1 MAAKKNIQ
9 ALTFKQWLSEWDQ
22 LKFEPESSRNK
33 PAPTMY
39 MFSLPASQLRS
50 LCGVFPRRREGSDV
64 SGIQRGHDKDRS
76 GLIRDFVRYG
86 YPYCELSG
94 KQRGSFDASNLKK
107 PGWLPT
113 AIVVNIL
120 TEKDERRGKKVNQ
133 KDLMALSSSSGS
145 ICEISLP
152 ENFAEPGWLP
162 TDFPPMEVIDGQHRL
177 FAFDPKDL
185 TEDFELP
192 VVAFHGLD
200 MGWQAY
206 IFWSINVSPKKI
218 NPSHAFDLY
227 PLLRS
232 QDWLEGFSE
241 TYVYR
246 EARAQELTDIL
257 YRHKSSPWHMRIN
270 MLGEKRQAQVT
281 QAAWVRSLFNTYLS
295 SGKGRAAKGLFGCNL
310 SPTEGPLSWSR
321 AQQAAFLLSIWNEL
335 RVAVKKKTLGWAEAL
350 RNSEKRQALDLGDEQ
365 DSAFSGAVSL
375 LNQEQGV
382 RGVLAISNDVF
393 FHNAL
398 EWELASWE
406 IDEVNDKETG
416 DEDVLYAIESIKQQ
430 PFFPKLTA
438 LANVLAEFDWRS
450 ADAPDLSY
458 EQKME
463 KRALRGSGGY
473 TQFKQHLLRFIA
485 GSENEFQKLAS
496 LLAVNED

>member
-1 MAAKKNIQ
+1 MANKNKIS
-9 ALTFKQWLSEWDQ
+9 ALTFKQWLNEWDK
-22 LKFEPESSRNK
+22 LKFEPEFSRKK
-33 PAPTMY
+33 PAPAMY
-39 MFSLPASQLRS
+39 MFSMPASQLRS
-50 LCGVFPRRREGSDV
+50 LCGVFPRKRDGNDV

-76 GLIRDFVRYG
+76 ELIRDFVRYG

-94 KQRGSFDASNLKK
+94 KQRNSFDASSLKK

-120 TEKDERRGKKVNQ
+120 TDEDERRGKRVNPA
-133 KDLMALSSSSGS
+133 DLMALDNSDGTV
-145 ICEISLP
+145 CEITLP
-152 ENFAEPGWLP
+152 QNFNDATWEP

-177 FAFDPKDL
+177 FAFDPKEL
-185 TEDFELP
+185 TDDFELP

-200 MGWQAY
+200 LGWQAY

-257 YRHKSSPWHMRIN
+257 YRHEKSPWFKRVN
-270 MLGEKRQAQVT
+270 MLGEKRQGQVT

-310 SPTEGPLSWSR
+310 SATDGPLPWTR
-321 AQQAAFLLSIWNEL
+321 AQQAAFLLAIWEQL
-335 RVAVKKKTLGWAEAL
+335 RIAVKNKNSDWTEAI
-350 RNSEKRQALDLGDEQ
+350 RKNDKRQSLDLDDSYDE
-365 DSAFSGAVSL
+365 AFAGPVSL
-375 LNQEQGV
+375 LNQEQGI
-382 RGVLAISNDVF
+382 RGVLAITNDLF
-393 FHNAL
+393 FHKANDWQLAR
-398 EWELASWE
+398 WETE
-406 IDEVNDKETG
+406 EVADKET
-416 DEDVLYAIESIKQQ
+416 DDLDVSLALESISKQS
-430 PFFPKLTA
+430 FFQKISS
-438 LANVLAEFDWRS
+438 LAHVLAGFDWRS
-450 ADAPDLSY
+450 ADADDLTY

-473 TQFKQHLLRFIA
+473 AQFKQHLFRFI
-485 GSENEFQKLAS
+485 SSTESEFQPLAEIFS
-496 LLAVNED
+496 AGDE

>member
-1 MAAKKNIQ
+1 MANKNKLS
-9 ALTFKQWLSEWDQ
+9 ALTFKQWLIEWDQ
-22 LKFEPESSRNK
+22 LKFEPEFSRKK
-33 PAPTMY
+33 PAPSMY
-39 MFSLPASQLRS
+39 MFSMPASQLRS
-50 LCGVFPRRREGSDV
+50 LCGVFPRKREGNDV
-64 SGIQRGHDKDRS
+64 SGIQRGHDKERS
-76 GLIRDFVRYG
+76 ELIRDFVRYG
-86 YPYCELSG
+86 YPYCDLSS
-94 KQRGSFDASNLKK
+94 KQRNSFDASNLKK

-120 TEKDERRGKKVNQ
+120 TEQDERRGRKVNSA
-133 KDLMALSSSSGS
+133 DLMTLNHTDGS
-145 ICEISLP
+145 ICEIALP
-152 ENFAEPGWLP
+152 QEFSKAEWEP

-177 FAFDPKDL
+177 FAFDPKEL

-200 MGWQAY
+200 LGWQAY

-257 YRHKSSPWHMRIN
+257 YRHEKSPWYRRIN

-295 SGKGRAAKGLFGCNL
+295 SGKGRGAKGLFGCNL
-310 SPTEGPLSWSR
+310 STTAGPLPWTR
-321 AQQAAFLLSIWNEL
+321 AQQAAFLLTVWEQL
-335 RVAVKKKTLGWAEAL
+335 RIAVKNKNPVWAEAI
-350 RNSEKRQALDLGDEQ
+350 RKNEKRQSLDLGDLHDE
-365 DSAFSGAVSL
+365 AFAGPASL
-375 LNQEQGV
+375 LNQEQGI
-382 RGVLAISNDVF
+382 RGVLAITNDLF
-393 FHNAL
+393 FFKADDWQL
-398 EWELASWE
+398 AAWET
-406 IDEVNDKETG
+406 DEVADKET
-416 DEDVLYAIESIKQQ
+416 DDLDVSNALDSIEQQ
-430 PFFPKLTA
+430 PFFQKIAT

-450 ADAPDLSY
+450 ADADELSY

-473 TQFKQHLLRFIA
+473 AQFKQHLFRFIGSTENDFRQLAEVFAA
-485 GSENEFQKLAS
+485 GDE
-496 LLAVNED
+496 